1 MFGGTAEP
9 WAGSDEKQPKL
20 ADTTLLQFSK
30 LLYIYMYMHGHSYR
44 LFIYIHVYMDIVCY
58 IEYTYMYIHVHVC
71 NNDCMYTYTCTLYS
85 RH

>member
-1 MFGGTAEP
+1 MFGGSAEP

-44 LFIYIHVYMDIVCY
+44 LFIYSTRQKKFPYRL
-58 IEYTYMYIHVHVC
+58 
-71 NNDCMYTYTCTLYS
+71 N
-85 RH
+85 